1 MAKKQLNLTVALKD
15 GVVIHIK
22 NAERGLKCGCTCP
35 ACGEPLVAKKGKKM
49 MHHFSHHAAHYC
61 EYGYESSLHLA
72 AKEILSHA
80 KRMTLPA
87 VYVSFPNSN
96 REKEMVH
103 GTMEIQIDRVELERR
118 FGDVIPDVVIYA
130 GGKQFFVEVYVTHC
144 IDDEKLAKLKEAD
157 ISTIEIDLSKKNGI
171 TSVEELEEI
180 LLSES
185 EEKQWKYNSES
196 KQYLDSLYKAA
207 DKKDISYL
215 RRIAHVEN
223 CPIEIQCRSDQP
235 YTLYQDCRNCQYCLS
250 YNYDDGILCLGRR
263 SILTANDLD
272 FSEAELKKDSKMEL
286 ESYVDFSF
294 ASGLC
299 PRCGG
304 KLFEGEGKHGSGW
317 CCMNYPYCS
326 FTASVDPS
334 TGEIIM
340 TG

>member
-1 MAKKQLNLTVALKD
+1 MINNIPDSATSRIGGIPSALLDRKSWIISTDTKQGGHWDD
-15 GVVIHIK
+15 GWI
-22 NAERGLKCGCTCP
+22 
-35 ACGEPLVAKKGKKM
+35 
-49 MHHFSHHAAHYC
+49 F
-61 EYGYESSLHLA
+61 ESTISCRCWRA
-72 AKEILSHA
+72 SDWPRIWILS
-80 KRMTLPA
+80 
-87 VYVSFPNSN
+87 
-96 REKEMVH
+96 
-103 GTMEIQIDRVELERR
+103 
-118 FGDVIPDVVIYA
+118 
-130 GGKQFFVEVYVTHC
+130 
-144 IDDEKLAKLKEAD
+144 KEAD

-215 RRIAHVEN
+215 GRIAYVEN
-223 CPIEIQCRSDQP
+223 CPIEIQCRSVQP
-235 YTLYQDCRNCQYCLS
+235 DTLYQDCRNCQYCLS